1 MRSLVKFAYL
11 TMKVFLTVIQNGLCG
26 QDEGA
31 EDQENDGKG
40 HENDILEDGMGVG
53 QGEGKQDIS
62 D

>member
-1 MRSLVKFAYL
+1 
-11 TMKVFLTVIQNGLCG
+11 MKVFLTVIQNGLCG